1 MNKKMS
7 KTIIFIAMIA
17 LLILWIT
24 PIFLVIINALKDYQ
38 EVVNSKASLPT
49 MPIQQ
54 GITNFK
60 AILANDNLNFV
71 SSFMNSVIITVA
83 SLASLTIVGAMAA
96 WVLVRTK
103 TKSSAIIF
111 MIFVASMVIPFQAVM
126 LPLVSWFAEVGKITG
141 IQLTRSY
148 TGIILAYTGF
158 GSALTIFMY
167 HGFIKSIPFELEE
180 AARIDGCNQY
190 QIFLKIILP
199 ILKPITVTLLILNG
213 IWVWNDFLLPFVLLG
228 QGNAIQTLPLGISF
242 FIGSFV
248 KQWELIMMC
257 LILSI
262 IPVIVLFI
270 IGQKQ
275 IIRGMV
281 GGAVK

>member
-1 MNKKMS
+1 MNKKLS
-7 KTIIFIAMIA
+7 KTIIFVAMIA

-38 EVVNSKASLPT
+38 EVVNSKAALPT
-49 MPIQQ
+49 MPIEQ
-54 GITNFK
+54 GIINFK
-60 AILANDNLNFV
+60 AILANDNLNFL
-71 SSFMNSVIITVA
+71 SSFMNSIIITVA

-190 QIFLKIILP
+190 QIFLRIILP

-262 IPVIVLFI
+262 IPVIVVFI

>member
-1 MNKKMS
+1 MS
-7 KTIIFIAMIA
+7 KNVTKIILFFIM
-17 LLILWIT
+17 LVVLILWIT
-24 PIFLVIINALKDYQ
+24 PIFLVISNALKEYQ
-38 EVVNSKASLPT
+38 EVVNSKAALPT
-49 MPIQQ
+49 APISQ

-60 AILANDNLNFV
+60 AILANENLNFF
-71 SSFMNSVIITVA
+71 SSFMNSVIITTL
-83 SLASLTIVGAMAA
+83 SLLSLTTVGAMAA

-103 TKSSAIIF
+103 HVISTIIF

-126 LPLVSWFAEVGKITG
+126 LPLVSWFATITKVTG
-141 IQLTRSY
+141 IAMTRSY
-148 TGIILAYTGF
+148 LGVILAYTGF
-158 GSALTIFMY
+158 GSAMTIFMY
-167 HGFIKSIPFELEE
+167 HGFIKSIPYELEE

-190 QIFLKIILP
+190 QIFLRIILP
-199 ILKPITVTLLILNG
+199 ILKPITITLLILNG
-213 IWVWNDFLLPFVLLG
+213 IWIWNDFLLPMVLLG

-270 IGQKQ
+270 IGQKH